1 MVIVDL
7 RVQKEFL
14 IYSIV
19 QVAFFTTRKV
29 DALEELTWVSR
40 FYVISCWWF
49 TCMFSQN
56 SSFKVAALPYDDIG

>member
-29 DALEELTWVSR
+29 GALEELTWVSR

-56 SSFKVAALPYDDIG
+56 SSFKVAMMT

>member
-7 RVQKEFL
+7 RVQNEFL

-40 FYVISCWWF
+40 FYVISWWF

-56 SSFKVAALPYDDIG
+56 SSFKVAALPYDDMG